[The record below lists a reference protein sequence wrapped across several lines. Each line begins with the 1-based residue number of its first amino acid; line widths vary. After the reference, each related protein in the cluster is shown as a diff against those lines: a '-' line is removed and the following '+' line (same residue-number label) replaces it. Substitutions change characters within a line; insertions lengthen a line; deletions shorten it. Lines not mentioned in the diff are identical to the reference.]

1 MQNLQAEEGTGASL
15 RCELSEPRAV
25 VWSKGGLEVQA
36 DGRREPRQ
44 QGCLVELVLR
54 DLRWEDAGE
63 YTCTCGSQATS
74 ATVTVTGGPQ
84 DWALPSAQALR
95 ALGGP
100 LGCSP
105 VLESNLGDPGSGRAG
120 GRT

>member
-36 DGRREPRQ
+36 DGRREPWQ

-84 DWALPSAQALR
+84 DGLCPLHRPCVLWGALWAAVPYW
-95 ALGGP
+95 
-100 LGCSP
+100 SP
-105 VLESNLGDPGSGRAG
+105 I
-120 GRT
+120 